1 MAKNSLLNW
10 STNRGV
16 LLIFLLGKIIR
27 YVAYFGFLYFLVK
40 GTNGFLGYSQ
50 NQTLFFTATYVLID
64 TVSQFFFRNVYSF
77 RPMVISGDFDL
88 VLAKP
93 SNALF
98 RVLMG
103 GPDPID
109 LVTIPPVILMVIW
122 IGSLL
127 NPSIIQVL
135 LYILLVIN
143 GLLIAA
149 AFHIFVLGFGIITL
163 EVDHAIMVYR
173 DLTSMGRFPV
183 DIYKQ
188 PLSWILTFVVPIGVM
203 MTVPAR
209 AFQGFIGPME
219 IIASLA
225 LGMVLLFL
233 SLRFWNYA
241 LTKYTS
247 ASS

>member
-10 STNRGV
+10 STNRNV

-50 NQTLFFTATYVLID
+50 NQTLFFTATYILID

-77 RPMVISGDFDL
+77 RPMVISGNFDL
-88 VLAKP
+88 ILAKP
-93 SNALF
+93 FNALF
-98 RVLMG
+98 RVLLG

-109 LVTIPPVILMVIW
+109 LVTIPPIILMVIW
-122 IGSLL
+122 IGSSLD
-127 NPSIIQVL
+127 PSIFQ
-135 LYILLVIN
+135 ILVYTILVFN
-143 GLLIAA
+143 GILIAA

-163 EVDHAIMVYR
+163 EVDHIIMVYR
-173 DLTSMGRFPV
+173 DLTSMGRFPI

-188 PLSWILTFVVPIGVM
+188 PLQGILTFLVPVGVM
-203 MTVPAR
+203 MTVPAKTMMGVVGLWGVVS
-209 AFQGFIGPME
+209 AFIVGIVSIFI
-219 IIASLA
+219 SLK
-225 LGMVLLFL
+225 
-233 SLRFWNYA
+233 FWNFA